1 MVDEAKDDDIL
12 AAELAL
18 GLLEGEDK
26 AAAMRKSLSDRSFS
40 DNIAAWSK
48 RFDPMFD
55 EFLASEPSPAV
66 WTQINMTIDDSAA
79 SSTDKQTTD
88 ILMSRLNRWRLGAIG
103 SGAIAASLALAL
115 LFSGNATNQ
124 VAQPSERAVAQL
136 TGDIEGLV
144 LAVSYNPDNAEMK
157 INVSGMPDT
166 ETQPE
171 VWIVSPNQKPQSL
184 GQIGRD
190 GLSAMTVASDH
201 RPLINSASLL
211 VLTMEPESS
220 VPHDAPTGD
229 PVASGKISFI

>member
-18 GLLEGEDK
+18 GLLEGEDR
-26 AAAMRKSLSDRSFS
+26 AQAMRKSLSDNSFS
-40 DNIAAWSK
+40 DNVAAWSK
-48 RFDPMFD
+48 RLDPMFD
-55 EFLASEPSPAV
+55 EFTAFEPDPAV
-66 WTQINMTIDDSAA
+66 WKQINSAIDDS
-79 SSTDKQTTD
+79 SVSDDNQVTD
-88 ILMSRLNRWRLGAIG
+88 ILMSRLNRWRMGAIG
-103 SGAIAASLALAL
+103 SGAVAASLALAL
-115 LFSGNATNQ
+115 LYTGNTANE

-136 TGDIEGLV
+136 TGDIEGLI

-166 ETQPE
+166 DTQPE

-220 VPHDAPTGD
+220 VPHDAPSGD